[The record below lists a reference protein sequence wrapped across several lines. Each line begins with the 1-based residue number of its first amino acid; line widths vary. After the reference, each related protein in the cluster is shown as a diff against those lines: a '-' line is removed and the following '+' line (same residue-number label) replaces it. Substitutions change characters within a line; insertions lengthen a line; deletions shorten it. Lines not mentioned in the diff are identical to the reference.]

1 MDGLLWFLVIGGLF
15 YFMMRFGCGAH
26 MVHGEGGHGGHAGY
40 GDAGEQTDPVCG
52 MTLAADQGY
61 SKMHQG
67 TPYRLAT
74 STDEYAMAGIN
85 FNRPVRGTAQSAL
98 NRTFVF
104 MKRASLARSRQMVG

>member
-26 MVHGEGGHGGHAGY
+26 VVHGEGGHGGYAGH
-40 GDAGEQTDPVCG
+40 GDAGRETDPVCG

-67 TPYRLAT
+67 TLYRFCSRDCLDKFEA
-74 STDEYAMAGIN
+74 DPDKYLKPA
-85 FNRPVRGTAQSAL
+85 RGG
-98 NRTFVF
+98 
-104 MKRASLARSRQMVG
+104 MGGAS